1 MAINYT
7 DTTSFEWTDTTA
19 FDWTSETSSSP
30 SPLSVLSGVP
40 VVQAVTASMIGPVDV
55 LSGTPVI
62 ESLAVVTENAPRY
75 TVKSLIFDFADQWSG
90 NSLDKMGVRR
100 IDFYLDGVKYNL
112 KEGISD
118 DFISLGSSAD
128 SGGYDA
134 YRAFD
139 MYGVYTGISQYNSWR
154 TYDGASY
161 IINQRIYIVFNSE
174 IIFDAIVVNNYHNS
188 GADTD
193 CGVKNTKIY
202 SSSEAVL
209 NYNYN
214 EDIEDY
220 TLLFD
225 GVISQH
231 SALDEADPETL
242 LLIAP
247 SQNVLAGIPVVQTVT
262 ASPIQYPED
271 VVTSAAVVPVVT
283 GYVLT
288 EIDDI
293 VTGTPV
299 ISALTG
305 YSTFGVD
312 SITTG
317 VPVIGMPRQLFQASM
332 IFSLPETSI
341 EFVLGNDLSF
351 SLPETVCKIESY
363 SEIISHLIGTINKTS
378 LLFEANSEQGAYVSF
393 DLPIT
398 IMTSNTGAVIDFQC
412 PLSTMT
418 SITINEA
425 VVFFDLT
432 LPKTQSI
439 FTAINQAVT
448 EVSFNVPVTQMTV
461 NNIIQILGD
470 ISAYIG
476 TPTCLINAI
485 NTAPS
490 NMIITT
496 PITEAIFSSYSSNE
510 GQIDFSIP
518 ISLLFSSVSTH
529 TDNVLRHVRGAVR

>member
-1 MAINYT
+1 MAINYV
-7 DTTSFEWTDTTA
+7 DTASFVWTDTTA

-40 VVQAVTASMIGPVDV
+40 VVQAVTASMVGPVDV

-62 ESLAVVTENAPRY
+62 EPLSVVTENAPRY

-112 KEGISD
+112 EEGISD
-118 DFISLGSSAD
+118 DFMSLGSSAD

-139 MYGVYTGISQYNSWR
+139 MFGAYTGTAQYNSWR
-154 TYDGASY
+154 TYTGASY

-174 IIFDAIVVNNYHNS
+174 ITFDAIVVNNYHNS

-193 CGVKNTKIY
+193 WGVKNTKIY
-202 SSSEAVL
+202 RSSEAVS

-214 EDIEDY
+214 EDVEDY
-220 TLLFD
+220 ILLFD

-231 SALDEADPETL
+231 SAIDEADPETL
-242 LLIAP
+242 SLIAP
-247 SQNVLAGIPVVQTVT
+247 SPDVLAGIPVVQTVT

-271 VVTSAAVVPVVT
+271 VITSAAVVPIVT

-299 ISALTG
+299 ISSVTC

-312 SITTG
+312 SIITG

-351 SLPETVCKIESY
+351 DLPKTICEIESY
-363 SEIISHLIGTINKTS
+363 SEIVSNLLGTLGKSSFSSESVTEMCASVSFELPVSSMYSYTGAEIEMQHAFSQMTSTAYTIPIATINAEVTKTQATFIAVNQS
-378 LLFEANSEQGAYVSF
+378 SAEVDFF
-393 DLPIT
+393 LPISQMA
-398 IMTSNTGAVIDFQC
+398 ISVDVQ
-412 PLSTMT
+412 
-418 SITINEA
+418 NEA
-425 VVFFDLT
+425 T
-432 LPKTQSI
+432 LYAQTGSSNCI
-439 FTAINQAVT
+439 IAAINNSLADITFNTPKVISEITAYSDNYCQM
-448 EVSFNVPVTQMTV
+448 SFSTP
-461 NNIIQILGD
+461 NIVWL
-470 ISAYIG
+470 SA
-476 TPTCLINAI
+476 
-485 NTAPS
+485 
-490 NMIITT
+490 
-496 PITEAIFSSYSSNE
+496 
-510 GQIDFSIP
+510 
-518 ISLLFSSVSTH
+518 VSTH
-529 TDNVLRHVRGAVR
+529 LDGVLRHIRGVVR